1 MQAGELAGDVEV
13 ADLAEV
19 EELLVERGPLV
30 HAPAADVV
38 GQVVDVV
45 QAGAARMRVAPAGP
59 VEIDVVDRA
68 LRAVAVDEIDLQAAD
83 ALDRRDG
90 ELHRSDLGLR
100 RLRAHGDGALVGLP
114 GVDDAEGHRRRRG
127 PVLGG
132 KPRREGLR
140 LAR

>member
-19 EELLVERGPLV
+19 EELLVEPGPFV
-30 HAPAADVV
+30 HAPALDVV

-45 QAGAARMRVAPAGP
+45 QADALRLRVALADP

-83 ALDRRDG
+83 ALDRRDV
-90 ELHRSDLGLR
+90 ELLRSDLVFAGF
-100 RLRAHGDGALVGLP
+100 APSD
-114 GVDDAEGHRRRRG
+114 E
-127 PVLGG
+127 
-132 KPRREGLR
+132 
-140 LAR
+140 ARS